1 MGLIKAMMGAAFSTV
16 ADTWKDYIYCDSLN
30 SNMLVC
36 KGQRRAEP
44 GSVKYGSEN
53 VITDGSCIAVNE
65 GQFLILVENGKIIDF
80 TAEPGGYT
88 WDSKASPGFFEGSP
102 ENGLR
107 NTLRTMA
114 DRFAHG
120 GIASEDQRAYFVNT
134 KEILN
139 NKCGFGKVPFRDKEF
154 NITILLQG
162 FGVFSFLI
170 QDPIKFFVN
179 VSGNTAGSYM
189 LTDLAAQLRA
199 ELQHA
204 MIPALAHLSDDVS
217 CYDQIP
223 LHVAELSSYLNEELS
238 ALWLNTRG
246 IILLNLS
253 FQSILPDDESIDQIR
268 QLQETRVY
276 SEDHSMLGA
285 RVGAAS
291 AHAMESA
298 AQNPSGAMNG
308 FMGVNMAAKGGNVDV
323 NALLNEEKK
332 FPASPTGE
340 TWTCKCGSVNV
351 RNFCPECGATRPIK
365 QGYTCAKC
373 GYVEKDMT
381 HPPKFCPECGSTEI
395 S

>member
-1 MGLIKAMMGAAFSTV
+1 MGLIKAMAGAAFSTV

-30 SNMLVC
+30 RDVLVC
-36 KGQRRAEP
+36 KGQRKAQP
-44 GSVKYGSEN
+44 GNLKYGSEN

-65 GQFLILVENGKIIDF
+65 GQFLILVENGRIIDF
-80 TAEPGGYT
+80 TAEPGAYT
-88 WDSKASPGFFEGSP
+88 WDSKASPGFFEGNP
-102 ENGLR
+102 TTGLR
-107 NTLRTMA
+107 NTLKTMA
-114 DRFAHG
+114 DRLAHG

-179 VSGNTAGSYM
+179 VAGNISESYM
-189 LTDLAAQLRA
+189 LSDLTAQLRA

-204 MIPALAHLSDDVS
+204 MIPALARLSENVS
-217 CYDQIP
+217 CYDQIS

-238 ALWLNTRG
+238 ALWLNNRG

-253 FQSILPDDESIDQIR
+253 FQNLLPDEESIDQIR
-268 QLQETRVY
+268 QLQETRIY
-276 SEDHSMLGA
+276 SKDHSMLGA

-291 AHAMESA
+291 ANAMENA
-298 AQNPSGAMNG
+298 AQNPAGSMNG
-308 FMGVNMAAKGGNVDV
+308 FMGMNMAAKNSNVDV
-323 NALLNEEKK
+323 NALLNEE
-332 FPASPTGE
+332 SPDSPSEKE
-340 TWTCKCGSVNV
+340 TWVCQCGSVNV
-351 RNFCPECGATRPIK
+351 RKFCPECGATKPVK
-365 QGYTCAKC
+365 QGYTCKKC
-373 GYVEKDMT
+373 GYVEMEMN